1 MINYTWITRT
11 WMKIT
16 SFCIL
21 NIQIFPKCRHCTVPK
36 ILDYDTHTRMH
47 LMHRHNLK
55 VVSHSLTQMHATCL
69 FFFSHFFLPVRAV
82 YRVAWRFVEEEAS
95 AKKSEHFSASQSPL
109 FSGLC
114 VGPNTRLSQH
124 LRRVQKSLDKFRE
137 SPTHSL
143 TQYAGKVK
151 KRCRRYQTRYLF
163 IFCML
168 QISGKREKKN
178 HFHSGA
184 LTHKHRLIRISNE
197 FSTFFVPALLAK
209 KKVV

>member
-1 MINYTWITRT
+1 
-11 WMKIT
+11 MKIT

-47 LMHRHNLK
+47 LMHRYYLK

-69 FFFSHFFLPVRAV
+69 FFFLNLFLPVRAV

-151 KRCRRYQTRYLF
+151 KKNDEGVIKRDIYLF
-163 IFCML
+163 FACYKY
-168 QISGKREKKN
+168 QEREKKKSLS
-178 HFHSGA
+178 FWCTHSQ
-184 LTHKHRLIRISNE
+184 TP
-197 FSTFFVPALLAK
+197 VD
-209 KKVV
+209 